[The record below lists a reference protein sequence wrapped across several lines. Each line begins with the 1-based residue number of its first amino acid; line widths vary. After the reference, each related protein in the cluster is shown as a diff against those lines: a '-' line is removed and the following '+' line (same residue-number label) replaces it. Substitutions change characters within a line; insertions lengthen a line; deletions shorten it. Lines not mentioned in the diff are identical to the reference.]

1 MKNPVPQF
9 VAFFSAMILALFS
22 LLILL
27 TVHLK
32 ITRISIIIWLVL
44 PFTLFLFAY
53 LVFLFFIK
61 RYIHRKIKL
70 IYKYILNTK
79 SGFGSGIKKHSFPD
93 LSIVEKDVEQ
103 WAHHQK
109 DQMKSLEQTAKYRR
123 EFVGNVSHELRTP
136 IFNMQGYLETLLDH
150 GVRDEK
156 VTLDYLKKALENLER
171 MNRIVNNLEVISR
184 LEEGGV
190 ELNLNR
196 ININALAKEVM
207 GLLAVPAKEEQ
218 VVLSIKAGCDKSFW
232 VLADEDLIRQ
242 VLINLVFNA
251 IKYSKPNQEGI
262 VKIGFYDM
270 VDHIL
275 TEVSDQGIGIA
286 AKHLPHIY
294 ERFYRI
300 DKGRSRKTGG
310 SGLGLS
316 IVKHIIDAHG
326 QTVNVRSRYGFGST
340 FGFTLKKA

>member
-1 MKNPVPQF
+1 MKNPVPRF
-9 VAFFSAMILALFS
+9 VAFFSAIILSLFS
-22 LLILL
+22 LLVLL
-27 TVHLK
+27 TIQIKFV
-32 ITRISIIIWLVL
+32 RVSGSIWIVVPII
-44 PFTLFLFAY
+44 LFVFAY

-79 SGFGSGIKKHSFPD
+79 LGSGSGSKKHTFPD

-103 WAHHQK
+103 WAHHQQ

-156 VTLDYLKKALENLER
+156 VTLDYLKKAIENLER
-171 MNRIVNNLEVISR
+171 MNRIVHNLEAISR

-190 ELNLNR
+190 ELNVNR
-196 ININALAKEVM
+196 VNINALAKEVM

-218 VVLSIKAGCDKSFW
+218 VALSIKAGCDKSFW
-232 VLADEDLIRQ
+232 VMADEDLIRQ

-326 QTVNVRSRYGFGST
+326 QTVNVRSRDGFGST